1 MIIYCAGPL
10 KGDQTY
16 HEFHKEIVE
25 HVNVLG
31 HTALSDLNSEFKPA
45 FPLNDHEIFN
55 RDIKWLD
62 RSKTVIA
69 EVSGPSL
76 GVGFEIS
83 YAIYKRKI
91 PVLALVNNNADNL
104 SSMIMGCG
112 SELLTI
118 KRYSDSEELKK
129 IISAFVKKIN
139 DS

>member
-16 HEFHKEIVE
+16 HKFHKEIVE
-25 HVNVLG
+25 NVNALG
-31 HTALSDLNSEFKPA
+31 HTALSELNSEFKSA
-45 FPLNDHEIFN
+45 FLLNDHEIFN

-62 RSKTVIA
+62 RSKIVIA
-69 EVSGPSL
+69 EVSGSSL

-83 YAIYKRKI
+83 YALYKRKI
-91 PVLALVNNNADNL
+91 PVFALVNKDSDNL
-104 SSMIMGCG
+104 SSMIMGCD

-118 KRYSDSEELKK
+118 KRYSDSEDLKK
-129 IISAFVKKIN
+129 IISTFVKKIN